1 MNKQKEKFDRE
12 IEITGK
18 NQTEILV
25 LNNTMNE
32 MQTYNREHQR
42 QT

>member
-18 NQTEILV
+18 NQTKILE

-32 MQTYNREHQR
+32 MQTYNREHQH

>member
-12 IEITGK
+12 REITGK
-18 NQTEILV
+18 NQTEILA

>member
-18 NQTEILV
+18 NQTKILA

>member
-18 NQTEILV
+18 NQTEILA